1 MPSRTGGGK
10 FFPNCP
16 RATVVVSPFRKE
28 LLLVYVDS
36 LCAVLLHIIIHDTD
50 ASKVRILSFSPPFDK
65 KRCAPKA
72 MGRVGTARLVRRKEI
87 RVELVVYL
95 HHLLAGEAVEGRMT
109 MTLTDPRT

>member
-50 ASKVRILSFSPPFDK
+50 ASISTYPVFLSAIRQKAVCPL
-65 KRCAPKA
+65 KRWGGSAPR
-72 MGRVGTARLVRRKEI
+72 G
-87 RVELVVYL
+87 
-95 HHLLAGEAVEGRMT
+95 
-109 MTLTDPRT
+109 

>member
-36 LCAVLLHIIIHDTD
+36 LCAVLLHIIIHDTC
-50 ASKVRILSFSPPFDK
+50 LFSPPFDK
-65 KRCAPKA
+65 KRCAP
-72 MGRVGTARLVRRKEI
+72 
-87 RVELVVYL
+87 
-95 HHLLAGEAVEGRMT
+95 
-109 MTLTDPRT
+109 

>member
-16 RATVVVSPFRKE
+16 RATVVVSPFLKE

-50 ASKVRILSFSPPFDK
+50 ASISTYPVFLSAIHK
-65 KRCAPKA
+65 KRCFPKA
-72 MGRVGTARLVRRKEI
+72 MERVGTARLVRRKEI

-95 HHLLAGEAVEGRMT
+95 HHLRAGEAVEGRMS